1 MQSTGLAVWLEPG
14 AYSGRTST
22 CVYACHHSC
31 KTQTALLAHFFL
43 PFLGSG
49 FGGADDFRFAPRA
62 AAGFDDEDT
71 NLFLLRAASA
81 LLRAFYAPRNA
92 LLAYWLGDDRFL
104 WEDEEEVGNRSASS
118 S

>member
-1 MQSTGLAVWLEPG
+1 MWLEPG

-62 AAGFDDEDT
+62 AAGFDDEDRPSLVRYPCPGGLHCHVRHAT
-71 NLFLLRAASA
+71 WPLETA
-81 LLRAFYAPRNA
+81 LQLEAGWGPYLSSTEGLEALPGLPRETT
-92 LLAYWLGDDRFL
+92 G
-104 WEDEEEVGNRSASS
+104 
-118 S
+118 